1 MAKITKD
8 TSLRKAILLSAIT
21 GQLIN
26 DIEGATETG
35 KQLLDRIIEERNAK
49 LITDWKEA
57 KKKNPKTQKPA
68 LIVASEIA
76 EDKIPF
82 EIPKSWYWC
91 RLGEIC
97 NLYNKNS
104 INKTEKKMKYTN
116 AKDVGFYQIINY
128 ENGIKIL
135 FFRIAPKNTVLMYI

>member
-1 MAKITKD
+1 MAKIIKD

-21 GQLIN
+21 SQLIN

-49 LITDWKEA
+49 LLADWKEA
-57 KKKNPKTQKPA
+57 KKKNPKAKKPA
-68 LIVASEIA
+68 PIVASEIA

-82 EIPKSWYWC
+82 EISENWCWC

-116 AKDVGFYQIINY
+116 AKDVGFYQTINY
-128 ENGIKIL
+128 ENGIKI
-135 FFRIAPKNTVLMYI
+135 FFFVLLRKIQF